1 MTPEK
6 VQTVTQQLIKAAR
19 AKKNILFGSDCP
31 RAHGQSV
38 AGTRNDI
45 PHMSEKLV
53 APVRSSCTSV

>member
-45 PHMSEKLV
+45 H
-53 APVRSSCTSV
+53 T